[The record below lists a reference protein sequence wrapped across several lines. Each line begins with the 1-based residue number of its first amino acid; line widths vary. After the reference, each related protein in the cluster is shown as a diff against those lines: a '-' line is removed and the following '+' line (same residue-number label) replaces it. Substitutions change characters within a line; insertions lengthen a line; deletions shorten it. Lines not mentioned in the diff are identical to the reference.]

1 MNKFENFCVICY
13 SGIVKRARGGN
24 NLKSRKVLKTITII
38 LSIILLLLDIC
49 VYIKMKATWSE
60 LGSNNHQYENA
71 SLLIVGLFRY
81 GVLIWG
87 ILLIPM
93 VWLEYFLIKLFMKI
107 YNNFHGLK
115 RLILSF
121 TTLAI
126 ILTILALIIK
136 IILLIIKTLV

>member
-13 SGIVKRARGGN
+13 SCIVKKARGGN
-24 NLKSRKVLKTITII
+24 NLKNRKVLKKIIII
-38 LSIILLLLDIC
+38 LSIIVLLLNIC
-49 VYIKMKATWSE
+49 VYIKMKTTWSE
-60 LGSNNHQYENA
+60 LSSNNHQYENA

-87 ILLIPM
+87 LLLIPM

-107 YNNFHGLK
+107 CNCFDGFK

-121 TTLAI
+121 TTLVI
-126 ILTILALIIK
+126 ISTILALIIK
-136 IILLIIKTLV
+136 IVLLIIKILV